1 MIDYRI
7 KRLLPYLVLITLLSV
22 FSVCMGILLQN
33 MEYVTQTVLFQTMLL
48 GSMLLVGYYIKRVA
62 PLTAMSSYVWALLAG
77 MAMKPFLIFF
87 NRNLI
92 DLTLIIEVCA
102 ALIFFTVG
110 LETPFKNLKKWFFP
124 IASLSVLGLV
134 LSALG
139 FATFTAPLLS
149 LFSTEQ
155 LSIPSLI
162 LLGAAL
168 SSVDPTAIIPSLKK
182 IHLKKNKL
190 ILIEDS
196 MMTDITGTVLTRMLL
211 ILLISVGLAHS
222 SLSGLMFS
230 LPTFE
235 ISYILS
241 VQLIVGLLVGCIGYI
256 ILQKVYRNDEKQPLL
271 LLGIPMF
278 SLGLGNIIAGAGL
291 LASFMTGLLADIS
304 GDMKKTRFFYD
315 HILDSFIKPF
325 IFVMLGSLTP
335 VALLLYIA
343 PIGIIIGLLFMLILR
358 PLVSLISLF
367 PWIIEHKLNSN
378 EVIFLSF
385 MRQSGVVTAILLILA
400 SDLQLL
406 QGPIIMAIGT
416 WVILV
421 ALVLEPPFIPYL
433 AEKLHLNNK
442 R

>member
-1 MIDYRI
+1 MVDYKI
-7 KRLLPYLVLITLLSV
+7 KRLLPYFILITFLSL
-22 FSVCMGILLQN
+22 FSVSMGLLLQN

-48 GSMLLVGYYIKRVA
+48 GSMLLVGYYIRRVA
-62 PLTAMSSYVWALLAG
+62 PITAMSTYIWALLAG

-92 DLTLIIEVCA
+92 DLTLIIELCA

-110 LETPFKNLKKWFFP
+110 LETPFKNLKKWFLP

-134 LSALG
+134 LSAFG
-139 FATFTAPLLS
+139 FAAFTAPLLS
-149 LFSTEQ
+149 LFSIER
-155 LSIPSLI
+155 LHIPSLI

-190 ILIEDS
+190 LLIEES
-196 MMTDITGTVLTRMLL
+196 IMTDITGTVLTRLLL
-211 ILLISVGLAHS
+211 ILLISIGFAHS
-222 SLSGLMFS
+222 SLSSFMFS
-230 LPTFE
+230 IPPFE
-235 ISYILS
+235 ISYVLS
-241 VQLIVGLLVGCIGYI
+241 VQLIVGLLIGFIGYF
-256 ILQKVYRNDEKQPLL
+256 ILQKVYRDDEKQPFLL
-271 LLGIPMF
+271 LSIPWL

-304 GDMKKTRFFYD
+304 GDMKKSTLFYD
-315 HILDSFIKPF
+315 HILDSFVKPF

-335 VALLLYIA
+335 LPLLLYIA
-343 PIGIIIGLLFMLILR
+343 PIGIIIGLLFMFVLR
-358 PLVSLISLF
+358 PLVTFVSLF
-367 PWIIEHKLNSN
+367 PWIIEHKLHLK

-406 QGPIIMAIGT
+406 EGQKIIAIGI
-416 WVILV
+416 WVLLV
-421 ALVLEPPFIPYL
+421 VLVLEPPFIPYL
-433 AEKLHLNNK
+433 ADKLRLNTK